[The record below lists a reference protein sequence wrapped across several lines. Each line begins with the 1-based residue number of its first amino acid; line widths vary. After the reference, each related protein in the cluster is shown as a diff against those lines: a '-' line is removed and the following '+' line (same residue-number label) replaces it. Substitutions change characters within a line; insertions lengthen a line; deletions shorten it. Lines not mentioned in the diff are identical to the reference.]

1 MHDKIVITGGLG
13 YIGTEIV
20 KILKNNKNIIV
31 IDKKYDKK
39 KIYELKK
46 KKIKFIQG
54 NILDAKFV
62 KKVIHDAK
70 VIYHLAAITKVAT
83 TKSQARSYYE
93 NIISNNAING
103 MKNIIKYSNIE
114 SKIIFPSSHLIFE
127 GSKNQGAIYNENS
140 RPCPLLSYG
149 RSKLESE
156 KMLKNSKRN
165 YIILRLSSVY
175 GFNGDEKRMFNMPN
189 LFAKRSKKN
198 LPLKLFAGGLQIKSI
213 VSIKDVARTFLFF
226 TKRNIKNQIFNVS
239 SENLKVIEI
248 ANMCAD
254 IRPEVLLIKTKDE
267 IPNNGYSMNNNKLK
281 KIKFKFKYNYIKFLN
296 CYLN

>member
-39 KIYELKK
+39 KIYKLKK

-127 GSKNQGAIYNENS
+127 GSKNEGAIYNENS

-156 KMLKNSKRN
+156 KMLKNSGRN

-189 LFAKRSKKN
+189 LFAKRSKK
-198 LPLKLFAGGLQIKSI
+198 KSSFKI
-213 VSIKDVARTFLFF
+213 VCWR
-226 TKRNIKNQIFNVS
+226 
-239 SENLKVIEI
+239 I
-248 ANMCAD
+248 AN
-254 IRPEVLLIKTKDE
+254 
-267 IPNNGYSMNNNKLK
+267 
-281 KIKFKFKYNYIKFLN
+281 
-296 CYLN
+296 